1 MTAKTTSRRWSVS
14 DAKRHFGELL
24 EASEKEGPQIVTRR
38 GVETAVVVRAEDWQ
52 KLQESTRPTLKEL
65 LLAESPRA
73 DIPVPSRRR
82 WKRRPAA
89 ARVANGASSP

>member
-1 MTAKTTSRRWSVS
+1 MTAKTATRRWSVT
-14 DAKRHFGELL
+14 DAKAHFGELL

-52 KLQESTRPTLKEL
+52 QLQESSRPTLKEL

-89 ARVANGASSP
+89 ELD